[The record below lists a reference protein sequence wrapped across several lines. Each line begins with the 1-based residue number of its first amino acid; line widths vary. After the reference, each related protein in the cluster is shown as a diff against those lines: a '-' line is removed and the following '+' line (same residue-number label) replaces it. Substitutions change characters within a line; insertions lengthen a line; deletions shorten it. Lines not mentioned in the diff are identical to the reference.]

1 MASTCHG
8 IKGSRT
14 TSDGTLPQCSQDRP
28 IKPDAPRKPFVQA
41 GPPGLRA
48 VPAPDSVLASCAKQW
63 AYHGSRAVFLRAL
76 LTPNEELL

>member
-28 IKPDAPRKPFVQA
+28 IKLDAPHKPFIQA
-41 GPPGLRA
+41 GPQAPELSQPQPPSWPA
-48 VPAPDSVLASCAKQW
+48 VQSS
-63 AYHGSRAVFLRAL
+63 GSRAVFLRAL